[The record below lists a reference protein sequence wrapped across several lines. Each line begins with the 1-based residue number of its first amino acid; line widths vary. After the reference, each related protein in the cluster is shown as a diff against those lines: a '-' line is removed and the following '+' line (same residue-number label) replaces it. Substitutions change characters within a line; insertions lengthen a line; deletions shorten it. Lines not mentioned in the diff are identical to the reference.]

1 MKAPLVLRFLSLAG
15 LLICGYL
22 GGLKLTGKTSSLAGC
37 GQGSGCGSALGSEW
51 SQFFGIPVSLLA
63 FVIYLALLVAS
74 FRPSRPLYAALAI
87 CLTGAALW
95 FVGVLYFTIRAVC
108 PWCLAMHTI
117 GIVTSIVLVLSLR
130 DVPPSKTPLRFAP
143 LAALVALLT
152 LVLGQL
158 LGPKP
163 DTHASS
169 SETLQ
174 DQGVRNENTGRRISF
189 TRGGKRYNTT
199 TMPHLGPPNAKYVMV
214 KYFDYT
220 CSSCRKVHEQ
230 LQFVEEKHP
239 GLFCV
244 ILLPVPLN
252 KACNPFIPNQS
263 PKHQHACELARLSM
277 AAWKANPGKWPEVHE
292 QLISTPDLPP
302 EVAEVAVGQIV
313 GHDQLD
319 LAKQDSSGE
328 ALIKSGVKDF
338 GQLKKGN
345 SLLPKLMCAGGT
357 VLHGEPRSG
366 EALLSALTQI
376 YDLGP

>member
-1 MKAPLVLRFLSLAG
+1 
-15 LLICGYL
+15 
-22 GGLKLTGKTSSLAGC
+22 
-37 GQGSGCGSALGSEW
+37 
-51 SQFFGIPVSLLA
+51 
-63 FVIYLALLVAS
+63 
-74 FRPSRPLYAALAI
+74 
-87 CLTGAALW
+87 
-95 FVGVLYFTIRAVC
+95 
-108 PWCLAMHTI
+108 
-117 GIVTSIVLVLSLR
+117 
-130 DVPPSKTPLRFAP
+130 
-143 LAALVALLT
+143 
-152 LVLGQL
+152 
-158 LGPKP
+158 
-163 DTHASS
+163 
-169 SETLQ
+169 
-174 DQGVRNENTGRRISF
+174 
-189 TRGGKRYNTT
+189 
-199 TMPHLGPPNAKYVMV
+199 
-214 KYFDYT
+214 
-220 CSSCRKVHEQ
+220 
-230 LQFVEEKHP
+230 
-239 GLFCV
+239 V

-302 EVAEVAVGQIV
+302 EVAEAAVGQIV